1 VTGVD
6 SKAGVAVVQLS
17 ESLSPATFVDEPVSP
32 KQLAVAACRCATG
45 ASASGASSPPEVA
58 VGMVRAVGT
67 AATVDGG
74 PALVDAIEAEMP
86 LASAPWGAV
95 LVDDG
100 GGVLGILDGMRSAD
114 GDTYGYFVPTMLAV
128 GVADELAQDHH
139 VNRGWL
145 GVLCQDDGGAG
156 ATVTTVIPGSP
167 ASAAGL
173 RPGDV
178 VEAVDSHLV
187 ASLADLQA
195 RLYALTP
202 GTRLQITFVRAGGV
216 ATTDA
221 TLVSLPS

>member
-1 VTGVD
+1 
-6 SKAGVAVVQLS
+6 
-17 ESLSPATFVDEPVSP
+17 
-32 KQLAVAACRCATG
+32 
-45 ASASGASSPPEVA
+45 
-58 VGMVRAVGT
+58 
-67 AATVDGG
+67 
-74 PALVDAIEAEMP
+74 
-86 LASAPWGAV
+86 
-95 LVDDG
+95 
-100 GGVLGILDGMRSAD
+100 
-114 GDTYGYFVPTMLAV
+114 
-128 GVADELAQDHH
+128 
-139 VNRGWL
+139 
-145 GVLCQDDGGAG
+145 
-156 ATVTTVIPGSP
+156 VTTVIPGSP